1 MFIIGYAAAVAT
13 FMRSFPNIE
22 RRYDCAVTIILTF
35 SLVAISDYQV
45 DQIIQLAYQ
54 RLLTVLIGAIA
65 CVAISAF
72 IFPVWAGQDLH
83 NLAAEN
89 LEKLAS
95 VLEGFGDE
103 FFGFPG
109 DEGSVVASK
118 NDKSFLQ
125 GYKSILDAKA
135 TKKSSV
141 NTQQLK
147 VLQFKVT

>member
-1 MFIIGYAAAVAT
+1 MFSKSLNAGYAAAVAT

-35 SLVAISDYQV
+35 SLVAISGYQV

-83 NLAAEN
+83 NLTAEN

-95 VLEGFGDE
+95 FLEG
-103 FFGFPG
+103 
-109 DEGSVVASK
+109 K
-118 NDKSFLQ
+118 NLS
-125 GYKSILDAKA
+125 
-135 TKKSSV
+135 
-141 NTQQLK
+141 
-147 VLQFKVT
+147 